1 MNKSAFLEELKQ
13 SAKEDEKGNL
23 TISKENIEK
32 FMKRK
37 KRKNNGFTYEQ
48 NFNNKFN
55 EDPNY
60 QKTIREIIG
69 IDSDEPLKVIST
81 AEYNKVNN
89 TTIENNPEFNR
100 IKNES
105 GSSETSSKSKTDLIV
120 VNTSNNTIVRKISL
134 KAGEGRLTSGDAHE
148 IRALFLTTMNKL
160 NQNEKKSNILKQ
172 KTLDF
177 LNAMPKK
184 KIVVSSDLF
193 IKDLKKNKEND
204 DVNQIQTEID
214 NCNKKFQELCT
225 TPGGK
230 EYLQKIVEEMMFGTN
245 KFETNSIACADCFL
259 KINKKTYK
267 PELCI
272 MKTEKDKIK
281 KFFEE
286 YFKKKFYN
294 KTPIAWKSSKVK
306 KGRKA
311 WVRFL

>member
-1 MNKSAFLEELKQ
+1 MTKSAFLEEFKQ
-13 SAKEDEKGNL
+13 YAKEDEKGNL

-60 QKTIREIIG
+60 QKIIREIIG

-148 IRALFLTTMNKL
+148 TRALFLTTT
-160 NQNEKKSNILKQ
+160 NIIKQ
-172 KTLDF
+172 DGKISVDLEQGIHKC
-177 LNAMPKK
+177 LNAMPKEKIIVK
-184 KIVVSSDLF
+184 KN
-193 IKDLKKNKEND
+193 IKELKKTKEND

-225 TPGGK
+225 TPGAK
-230 EYLQKIVEEMMFGTN
+230 EFLQKIVEEMMFGNN

-272 MKTEKDKIK
+272 IKTEKDKIK
-281 KFFEE
+281 TFFEDF
-286 YFKKKFYN
+286 FKKKFYN
-294 KTPIAWKSSKVK
+294 KNPIAWKSSRVK